1 MHSEWGNGNYGC
13 NICLLKRIMFIICL
27 LKRTMFIVCSII
39 MSGDD
44 HCG

>member
-1 MHSEWGNGNYGC
+1 MYSGGGVDYGC
-13 NICLLKRIMFIICL
+13 NICLLKRIMFI
-27 LKRTMFIVCSII
+27 VCPII